1 MTNETSSTY
10 RIKSYARM
18 EAEISSLEKQVE
30 FYRSELE
37 SAVRAERHRAC
48 LIVRKYFGECED
60 ISSRWALED
69 ILGILEETTDG

>member
-18 EAEISSLEKQVE
+18 EAEISSLEDQVA
-30 FYRSELE
+30 FYRTELE
-37 SAVRAERHRAC
+37 GIVQAERHRAC

-60 ISSRWALED
+60 TRWALED
-69 ILGILEETTDG
+69 ILGETTDG

>member
-60 ISSRWALED
+60 TRWAIED
-69 ILGILEETTDG
+69 LMGLMGETTDG